1 MELINGVDDER
12 IEKSSLSEKSWGG
25 RKPGSDLDSDPCA
38 FDIDPCAFDID
49 PCVFDIDPWAFDIDP
64 CAFDIDP
71 SSVICL
77 FSKMQKVEWYEKPN
91 LFILLFIHSF
101 MREWLRKWSRVS
113 EEIPYVST
121 CTCIY
126 M

>member
-1 MELINGVDDER
+1 MELFNGVDDER

-25 RKPGSDLDSDPCA
+25 RKPGSDLDS
-38 FDIDPCAFDID
+38 DPCAFDID

-77 FSKMQKVEWYEKPN
+77 FSKMQKVVWYEKPN
-91 LFILLFIHSF
+91 LFIHFFIY
-101 MREWLRKWSRVS
+101 EWVS
-113 EEIPYVST
+113 EWVSEKMKESKWRNT
-121 CTCIY
+121 IS
-126 M
+126 